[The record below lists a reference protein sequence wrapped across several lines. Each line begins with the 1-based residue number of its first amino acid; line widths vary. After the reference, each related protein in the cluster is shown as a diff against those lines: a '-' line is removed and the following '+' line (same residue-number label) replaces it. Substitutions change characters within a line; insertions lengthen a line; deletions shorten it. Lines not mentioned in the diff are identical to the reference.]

1 MTELCALDFVCGWLP
16 PLLFSVCA
24 AVEFELSAL
33 DDTAD
38 ELEPELELVLELD
51 ADAEL
56 DDVLAVELVLELVLG
71 ADELEPEL
79 VPEPDVLGVVL
90 VEVLEPDVVLDEA
103 FPESV
108 AGLEFV
114 EGCLLVLETCVLEVC
129 VSVFADDE
137 STVVSFAVDSVFSSL
152 TGSSFMET
160 DSDGDVSAI
169 LISRSSSDSSTF
181 VSSVV
186 FASVS
191 DAVDGI
197 EVSVFL

>member
-38 ELEPELELVLELD
+38 ELELD

-71 ADELEPEL
+71 ADELEPEP
-79 VPEPDVLGVVL
+79 VPEPDVLGAVL

-103 FPESV
+103 FPEPV

-114 EGCLLVLETCVLEVC
+114 EGCMLVLAT
-129 VSVFADDE
+129 
-137 STVVSFAVDSVFSSL
+137 
-152 TGSSFMET
+152 
-160 DSDGDVSAI
+160 
-169 LISRSSSDSSTF
+169 
-181 VSSVV
+181 
-186 FASVS
+186 
-191 DAVDGI
+191 
-197 EVSVFL
+197 

>member
-1 MTELCALDFVCGWLP
+1 MTELCALDFFCGWLP

-38 ELEPELELVLELD
+38 ELELEFVLELD

-71 ADELEPEL
+71 AAELEPELEPEL
-79 VPEPDVLGVVL
+79 VPEPDVLGAVL

-114 EGCLLVLETCVLEVC
+114 EGCLLVLET
-129 VSVFADDE
+129 
-137 STVVSFAVDSVFSSL
+137 
-152 TGSSFMET
+152 
-160 DSDGDVSAI
+160 
-169 LISRSSSDSSTF
+169 
-181 VSSVV
+181 
-186 FASVS
+186 
-191 DAVDGI
+191 
-197 EVSVFL
+197 

>member
-1 MTELCALDFVCGWLP
+1 M
-16 PLLFSVCA
+16 
-24 AVEFELSAL
+24 
-33 DDTAD
+33 
-38 ELEPELELVLELD
+38 
-51 ADAEL
+51 
-56 DDVLAVELVLELVLG
+56 
-71 ADELEPEL
+71 
-79 VPEPDVLGVVL
+79 
-90 VEVLEPDVVLDEA
+90 
-103 FPESV
+103 
-108 AGLEFV
+108 
-114 EGCLLVLETCVLEVC
+114 
-129 VSVFADDE
+129 
-137 STVVSFAVDSVFSSL
+137 DSVFSSL